1 MKKLRPW
8 LFAAISGFLAICAIS
23 VALEATEDVWAN
35 WTVAGAL
42 ALLTVWLIRRALIKR
57 PSPSGS
63 DASTRIPPDTPVAP
77 VVPGKAAEDHPLP
90 ESDGKPKYA
99 YENFRISGVTYN
111 NDDGM
116 SRQELLRRIKFSE
129 PPFENGDSL
138 DVSLKPST
146 FNGSPCIE
154 CRVNGILIGHVPKDK
169 VESVAQAIEKEGAC
183 VSGFR
188 ITGGGEIH
196 GKAIN
201 YGVEMAVRY
210 EL

>member
-129 PPFENGDSL
+129 
-138 DVSLKPST
+138 
-146 FNGSPCIE
+146 
-154 CRVNGILIGHVPKDK
+154 
-169 VESVAQAIEKEGAC
+169 
-183 VSGFR
+183 
-188 ITGGGEIH
+188 
-196 GKAIN
+196 
-201 YGVEMAVRY
+201 
-210 EL
+210 